1 MDIMTYTVEDVDN
14 EKVVHYLAFFADSGA
29 SEPDDMTEEEMIDW
43 STSLDGVV
51 QVVELTFLYIPASE
65 VASRLNELPEM
76 ESFVTQYTKNVT
88 ESKAWEIFVNFY
100 GADNKGEYLPIEK
113 VNEGTPYGCYWS
125 YGYWCN
131 E

>member
-1 MDIMTYTVEDVDN
+1 MTYTVEDVGN

-29 SEPDDMTEEEMIDW
+29 SEPDDMTEEEAIDW
-43 STSLDGVV
+43 SSSLDGIV
-51 QVVELTFLYIPASE
+51 QVVELTFLYISAAD

-76 ESFVTQYTKNVT
+76 ESLVTQYTRNVT
-88 ESKAWEIFVNFY
+88 ESKAWEIFFNFY
-100 GADNKGEYLPIEK
+100 GTNNRGEYLPIEK
-113 VNEGTPYGCYWS
+113 VNEYTPYGCYWS